1 MRVVLLGKGEMLA
14 NLILGVEEAKSEI
27 VGVFRGENLNKGRVR
42 LWFHDNFS
50 NAPEVQLI
58 KAKNL
63 FDIHL
68 KSANSDEFKT
78 LLLKLNPDIIIVGT
92 WGEKLKKE
100 IFSLPK
106 FGTVNVHPSILPK
119 YRGPNPYLQ
128 VIWHREQF
136 SGATFHFMDENF
148 DSGAILMQEIF
159 PVQEGGTGL
168 ELRRKVCRRVRE
180 GISVLLPHIEN
191 GTVIPRKQNEN
202 EATYFPEVSQES
214 MTLDFSKETAVE
226 ILAHVRAFHPFRPTY
241 IQDGNFFWIVNP
253 YNVSVLDEIVP
264 PSKIITRDIFRRT
277 LKISAKD
284 GKILIFKKLKPY
296 TWFSKFRR

>member
-14 NLILGVEEAKSEI
+14 NLILGVEEAKGEI
-27 VGVFRGENLNKGRVR
+27 VGVFRGENLNMSRFR
-42 LWFHDNFS
+42 LWLHDNFS

-58 KAKNL
+58 KEKNL

-68 KSANSDEFKT
+68 KSANSDEFKK

-100 IFSLPK
+100 IFSHPR
-106 FGTVNVHPSILPK
+106 FGTVNVHPSVLPK

-128 VIWHREQF
+128 AIWHREEF

-148 DSGAILMQEIF
+148 DSGAILMQEIL
-159 PVQEGGTGL
+159 PVQAGDTGL
-168 ELRRKVCRRVRE
+168 ELRRKICARVRE
-180 GISVLLPHIEN
+180 GISVLLPHIEC
-191 GTVIPRKQNEN
+191 GTVIPRKQNEGGVS
-202 EATYFPEVSQES
+202 YFPEVTQES
-214 MTLDFSKETAVE
+214 MTLDFSKETAEE

-241 IQDGNFFWIVNP
+241 IQDGNLFWIVNP
-253 YNVSVLDEIVP
+253 YNVTVVEEEAEP
-264 PSKIITRDIFRRT
+264 HKIIARDIFKRT